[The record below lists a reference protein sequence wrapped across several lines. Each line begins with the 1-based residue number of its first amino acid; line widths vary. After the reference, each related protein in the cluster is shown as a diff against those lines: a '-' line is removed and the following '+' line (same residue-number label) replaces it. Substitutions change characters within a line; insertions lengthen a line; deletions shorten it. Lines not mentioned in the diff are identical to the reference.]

1 MTTYHGGNSGVLAYN
16 LGPDFIVIQF
26 KSGERYVYNH
36 AKPGP
41 THVKAMKWCA
51 THNAGL
57 ATYINQHVRGN
68 YAVKL
73 GAGELP
79 SRPTGNSRQT
89 RGTPRTSIRAQGR
102 RQSRKRTRSTSRTRR
117 RARQNGTHP
126 EKRVTSRNR
135 GRQ

>member
-73 GAGELP
+73 GPGELP
-79 SRPTGNSRQT
+79 SRRT
-89 RGTPRTSIRAQGR
+89 RNLGDTRRTPRTSFAAQNKQR
-102 RQSRKRTRSTSRTRR
+102 SQKRTRSTSRTRDRRPANR
-117 RARQNGTHP
+117 RAPRKAP
-126 EKRVTSRNR
+126 RN
-135 GRQ
+135 